1 MDYPEV
7 RVELRPC
14 DECRTRSHFSVS
26 GYREQRIV
34 FPVLGHVRQNLG
46 AVYLHA
52 SNRERTRARTRAR
65 KRERT

>member
-14 DECRTRSHFSVS
+14 DEYRTRSHFSVS

-34 FPVLGHVRQNLG
+34 FPVLEHVRQNLG
-46 AVYLHA
+46 AGYLHA
-52 SNRERTRARTRAR
+52 SKT
-65 KRERT
+65 

>member
-14 DECRTRSHFSVS
+14 DECRTRSHFSVT
-26 GYREQRIV
+26 GYREQRMA

-46 AVYLHA
+46 VVYLHA
-52 SNRERTRARTRAR
+52 SKTWTYSCS
-65 KRERT
+65 